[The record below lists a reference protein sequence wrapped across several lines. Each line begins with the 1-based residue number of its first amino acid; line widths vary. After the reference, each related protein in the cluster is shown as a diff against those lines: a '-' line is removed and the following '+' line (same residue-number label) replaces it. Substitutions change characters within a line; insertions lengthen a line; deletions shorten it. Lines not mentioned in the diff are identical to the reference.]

1 MSQSLAALDSDFGNL
16 SPIGARRE
24 YFRMT
29 VDTIVMTTELLIEL
43 DRTRYLRE
51 KKNGIVWSK
60 GTCFID
66 FCLFCRLKFETG
78 RRLIKLDFHMP
89 A

>member
-1 MSQSLAALDSDFGNL
+1 
-16 SPIGARRE
+16 
-24 YFRMT
+24 
-29 VDTIVMTTELLIEL
+29 MTTGLLIEL
-43 DRTRYLRE
+43 DRTRYLKE

-78 RRLIKLDFHMP
+78 IRLIKLDFHICSFEIWKDEFHCKIP
-89 A
+89 